1 MRSSSTH
8 GLFKSLLLSS
18 KYLRLHSYFWPP
30 VLLFCLSQRTRYGN
44 FDFLNNV
51 GPTID
56 DSFLLKYEWNLLHE
70 MLLLEFYNVEK
81 EII

>member
-1 MRSSSTH
+1 MS
-8 GLFKSLLLSS
+8 GIL
-18 KYLRLHSYFWPP
+18 
-30 VLLFCLSQRTRYGN
+30 G
-44 FDFLNNV
+44 FDFLNNI

-56 DSFLLKYEWNLLHE
+56 NSFLLKYGWNLLHE